1 MAFIFIF
8 LYLVNVDAYAH
19 AHTCSR
25 ARMRAHTHARTQMP
39 YMALVGNKVDMSHL
53 RAVKSEKHTQVEK
66 RKNNRK
72 EKNDDGP
79 VQKFVETAI
88 AV

>member
-1 MAFIFIF
+1 
-8 LYLVNVDAYAH
+8 
-19 AHTCSR
+19 
-25 ARMRAHTHARTQMP
+25 
-39 YMALVGNKVDMSHL
+39 VDMSHL

-79 VQKFVETAI
+79 MQKFVETAI